1 MACFLVT
8 AVEAAAVTA
17 IAQVIAAKAKKDLGS
32 PVSADHTNTVTENSN
47 TKLGFAKKLMWLAN
61 LLWGGAFLLAFEHV
75 WHGEVTAW
83 FPFLTAAATPE
94 TTSVMLH
101 EMATVGVM
109 MSVLVTAV
117 WVVML
122 AVSKSVETKAAK
134 EAGEVA

>member
-8 AVEAAAVTA
+8 AVEAVAVTA
-17 IAQVIAAKAKKDLGS
+17 AAQIIAQKAKKELGS
-32 PVSADHTNTVTENSN
+32 PVCAHDSVMTNEQNE
-47 TKLGFAKKLMWLAN
+47 KLSFAKKLMWLAK

-94 TTSVMLH
+94 TASVMLH

-117 WVVML
+117 WCVML
-122 AVSKSVETKAAK
+122 AVSKSVEKKAEK
-134 EAGEVA
+134 EIKAEEA